1 MSIKDKISKAKES
14 SWLSDY
20 LTQEESDTAKYIA
33 QIASIIQKQRKERGY
48 TQHELAN
55 MLGVSQAMVS
65 HWENGEENFSIA
77 TLVKISSALEM
88 EWRNPLEKRAI

>member
-33 QIASIIQKQRKERGY
+33 QIAAIIQKERKEKGY

-55 MLGVSQAMVS
+55 MLGVSQAIVS
-65 HWENGEENFSIA
+65 CWENGEENFSIA
-77 TLVKISSALEM
+77 TLVKISSVLEM